1 VASYTKSA
9 DRVTAATLHYTAA
22 MVLVPDDAVLQVAL
36 PLPLPRFFDYRTPPG
51 IAADAGWVGCR
62 VRVPFGKRQQIG
74 VVAAVGRSQA
84 EPASLKGIVERLDAQ
99 PLLSDELW
107 QSLRWAAR
115 YYQAPLGEMLATALP
130 NALANG
136 AAAADTETRGWQ
148 LSEAGHTALG
158 GMRAGAPRRLASL
171 LHAAA
176 RTAEQLD
183 QELPGWRSAART
195 LAARALVQHVAIA
208 GSPVQIAEPGPALH
222 REQAQAVAAVIA
234 GLGSFQPLL
243 LEGITGSGK
252 TEVYLEAIRACVAR
266 GQQALVLVPEIGLT
280 PQALHRFR
288 RRLGVPVLAF
298 HSGLSDRERAAAWLR
313 MARNQAQ
320 VLVGTRSAVFTPLPA
335 PGLIVVDEEH
345 DGSYKQHDG
354 VRYHARD
361 LALVRGKQLAIPVL
375 LGSATPAL
383 ETLAHARAGRY
394 HYLCLRQRAGNAKPP
409 QVRVIDI
416 RKRPLQAGLSRQ
428 MLDALAACLARGE
441 QALVF
446 KNRRGYAPVLIC
458 HDCGWRAQCR
468 HCDAML
474 TVHER
479 GRRLLC
485 HHCGARQAAPPACPD
500 CASLALQ
507 PQGAGTERIED
518 ALCAH
523 FPHATVLRVDRQSTK
538 GRNGL
543 QRLLDT
549 LGEQPGILVGT
560 QMLAKGHD
568 LPRLTLV
575 AVVGVDEGL
584 FSADFRAPERLAQLL
599 IQVSGRAGRAERPG
613 EVLLQTHHP
622 DHPLL
627 TGLLNGGY
635 RAFADSELGE
645 REAAGFPPFAHLAL
659 LRAEAS
665 TQAAVDAFF
674 ADAKVLALTLRRALA
689 EASVGLNLH
698 GPIAAPMARRA
709 GQVRAQLLLSAAQ
722 RPARQA
728 LLSDW
733 IPALYELP
741 SARRVRWS
749 IDVDPI
755 DLY

>member
-1 VASYTKSA
+1 
-9 DRVTAATLHYTAA
+9 
-22 MVLVPDDAVLQVAL
+22 MVSLPDDAVLHVAL
-36 PLPLPRFFDYRTPPG
+36 PLPLPHFFDYRTAPG
-51 IAADAGWVGCR
+51 VAVDDGWVGCR

-74 VVAAVGRSQA
+74 VVAAVGRSQGD
-84 EPASLKGIVERLDAQ
+84 PARLKTIVERLDER

-107 QSLRWAAR
+107 HSLRWAAR

-136 AAAADTETRGWQ
+136 AAATDTRTLGWQ
-148 LSEAGHTALG
+148 LSEAGHSALG
-158 GMRAGAPRRLASL
+158 GMRAGAPQRLASL
-171 LHAAA
+171 LQAGAC
-176 RTAEQLD
+176 TAERLD
-183 QELPGWRSAART
+183 QAMPGWRNAART
-195 LAARALVQHVAIA
+195 LAARGLAASTALAFAPALA
-208 GSPVQIAEPGPALH
+208 GEPGPTLH
-222 REQAQAVAAVIA
+222 PEQAQAVSAVIA
-234 GLGSFQPLL
+234 HLGSFQPVL
-243 LEGITGSGK
+243 LEGVTGSGK
-252 TEVYLEAIRACVAR
+252 TEVYLEAIRACLAR
-266 GQQALVLVPEIGLT
+266 GDQALVLVPEIGLT
-280 PQALHRFR
+280 PQALQRFR
-288 RRLGVPVLAF
+288 QRLGVPVLAF
-298 HSGLSDRERAAAWLR
+298 HSGLSDAERAVAWLR
-313 MARNQAQ
+313 MARQQAQ

-335 PGLIVVDEEH
+335 AGLMVVDEEH
-345 DGSYKQHDG
+345 DGSYKQHEG

-361 LALVRGKQLAIPVL
+361 LALVRGKQLGIPVL

-394 HYLCLRQRAGNAKPP
+394 QYLRLSQRAGNATPP

-428 MLDALAACLARGE
+428 MLDAIAACLARGE

-446 KNRRGYAPVLIC
+446 KNRRGYAPLLIC

-479 GRRLLC
+479 GRRLIC
-485 HHCGARQAAPPACPD
+485 HHCGARQTAPPACPD
-500 CASLALQ
+500 CGSLALQ

-518 ALCAH
+518 ALSEQ
-523 FPHATVLRVDRQSTK
+523 FPDATVLRVDRQSTH

-568 LPRLTLV
+568 LPKLTLV

-599 IQVSGRAGRAERPG
+599 IQVAGRAGRAERPG

-622 DHPLL
+622 QHPLL
-627 TGLLNGGY
+627 ITLLSGGY
-635 RAFADSELGE
+635 RAFADSALGE
-645 REAAGFPPFAHLAL
+645 REAAGFPPYAHLAL
-659 LRAEAS
+659 LRAEANS
-665 TQAAVDAFF
+665 QEAVNAFF
-674 ADAKVLALTLRRALA
+674 ADAKTAALTLRRALPEGSA
-689 EASVGLNLH
+689 GLNLH
-698 GPIAAPMARRA
+698 GPIPAPMARRA
-709 GQVRAQLLLSAAQ
+709 GQVRAQLLLSATQ
-722 RPARQA
+722 RPLRQA
-728 LLSDW
+728 LLTRW
-733 IPALYELP
+733 MAALYELP

>member
-1 VASYTKSA
+1 MFVMS
-9 DRVTAATLHYTAA
+9 DH
-22 MVLVPDDAVLQVAL
+22 AVLRVAL
-36 PLPLPRFFDYRTPPG
+36 PLPLPRLFDYRAPPG
-51 IAADAGWVGCR
+51 VVVDAGWIGCR
-62 VRVPFGKRQQIG
+62 VRVPFGKQQRVG
-74 VVAAVGRSQA
+74 VVADLG
-84 EPASLKGIVERLDAQ
+84 PAQIDPNSLKYVIERLDDTA
-99 PLLSDELW
+99 LLTGELW
-107 QSLRWAAR
+107 HSLQWAAR

-136 AAAADTETRGWQ
+136 AEPADTRVFGWQ
-148 LSEAGHTALG
+148 LSEAGHTALA
-158 GMRAGAPRRLASL
+158 GMRAGAPKRLAGL
-171 LHAAA
+171 LQAGPRAHI
-176 RTAEQLD
+176 QLD
-183 QELPGWRSAART
+183 QDLPGWRSAARA
-195 LAARALVQHVAIA
+195 LAARGLAQAVEL
-208 GSPVQIAEPGPALH
+208 SAEPPVTAEQGPLLH
-222 REQAQAVAAVIA
+222 REQAQAVAAVIDA
-234 GLGSFQPLL
+234 LGSFQPIL
-243 LEGITGSGK
+243 LEGVTGSGK
-252 TEVYLEAIRACVAR
+252 TEVYLEAIRACLAR

-280 PQALHRFR
+280 PQTLQRFR

-298 HSGLSDRERAAAWLR
+298 HSGLSDGERAAAWLR
-313 MARNQAQ
+313 MARSQAQ
-320 VLVGTRSAVFTPLPA
+320 VLVGTRSAVFAPLPA
-335 PGLIVVDEEH
+335 AGLIVVDEEH
-345 DGSYKQHDG
+345 DGSYKQHEG

-361 LALVRGKQLAIPVL
+361 LALVRGKQLGIPVL

-394 HYLCLRQRAGNAKPP
+394 RYLRLSHRAGNAKPP

-416 RKRPLQAGLSRQ
+416 RKRPLDAGLSRQ
-428 MLDALAACLARGE
+428 MIDAISACLGRGE

-485 HHCGARQAAPPACPD
+485 HHCGARQSAPPACPD

-507 PQGAGTERIED
+507 AQGAGTERIED
-518 ALCAH
+518 ALIAQ
-523 FPHATVLRVDRQSTK
+523 FPETTVLRVDRQSTR
-538 GRNGL
+538 GRDGL

-549 LGEQPGILVGT
+549 LGDRPGILVGT

-568 LPRLTLV
+568 LPKLTLV

-599 IQVSGRAGRAERPG
+599 IQVSGRAGRAQRPG

-627 TGLLNGGY
+627 LALLGGGY
-635 RAFADSELGE
+635 RAFADSELSE

-659 LRAEAS
+659 LRAEAT
-665 TQAAVDAFF
+665 TQEAVNVFF
-674 ADAKVLALTLRRALA
+674 AEAKALALTLRAAVPEARAGLA
-689 EASVGLNLH
+689 LH
-698 GPIAAPMARRA
+698 GPIPAPMARRA
-709 GQVRAQLLLSAAQ
+709 GQVRAQLLLSAEQ
-722 RPARQA
+722 RPLRQA
-728 LLSDW
+728 LLARW
-733 IPALYELP
+733 VPALYELP